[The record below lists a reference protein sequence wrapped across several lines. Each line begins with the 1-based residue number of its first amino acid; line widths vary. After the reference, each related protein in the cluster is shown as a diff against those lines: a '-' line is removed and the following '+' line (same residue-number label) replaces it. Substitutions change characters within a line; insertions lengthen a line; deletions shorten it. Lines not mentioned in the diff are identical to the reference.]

1 VHELFIVL
9 VFFSFMAL
17 IVLGARFLS
26 VWRTEAPDHWAS
38 WCSPNMFFNIGT
50 YLPVVLGRHLNKF
63 DNRKLLKA
71 RNDLRLGLLI
81 FVLVVTAFIL
91 VRSNG

>member
-1 VHELFIVL
+1 VYELTILLAFCSTV
-9 VFFSFMAL
+9 AL
-17 IVLGARFLS
+17 IVLGAKFLD

-38 WCSPNMFFNIGT
+38 WGSPNMLFNIAT
-50 YLPVVLGRHLNKF
+50 YLPVVLGQHLNKF
-63 DNRKLLKA
+63 ENEKLLKA

-81 FVLVVTAFIL
+81 FVLAMAAFIL